1 MRCKGVFSAVMM
13 VVLCGLW
20 LSSCGHSGL
29 GKMVGADRDDHGCL
43 ASAGYTWSEALHQC
57 VRLWEAGTRVE
68 NGSRAVYLV
77 FDADSLRAEIFLPDG
92 GSVLCKR
99 QAAHANVWEP
109 RRGTERIWVSNG
121 VLCVKTSDATFTRG
135 ITE

>member
-1 MRCKGVFSAVMM
+1 MRSKGVFYAMMM
-13 VVLCGLW
+13 VALCCVL

-99 QAAHANVWEP
+99 KAPNTHVWEP
-109 RRGTERIWVSNG
+109 RRGDERIWVSNG